1 LPEFDTSKDPFSSA
15 TRGDNF
21 HEQLINSLYDGIYF
35 VSVDRIIQ
43 YWNKGAEALTGYTAQ
58 EAVGRAC
65 FDDFL
70 NHQDESGC
78 RLCLGQC
85 PLEGTLTDGV
95 RRESEISLRHKD
107 GHRIPVSVRIGP
119 IFDDEG
125 KLIGAVEIFTDVTA
139 KKRIERRV
147 SKLERMAFR
156 DPLTKIPNRRYTEL
170 KVSQALQESR
180 EFSRNIGVLLI
191 DLDRFKQLNDTYGH
205 EAGDRALRAISHV
218 LMQTLRPGD
227 IVGRWGGDE
236 FLAIVPDVTLEE
248 LIALAERCG
257 HSIAAAGLEPDS
269 LRCALTASIG
279 GTLVNA
285 SDTELSVVSRADEL
299 MYKSKSLGRNRVV
312 VA

>member
-1 LPEFDTSKDPFSSA
+1 MPESNSPKDPLSSA
-15 TRGDNF
+15 IRGDNF

-43 YWNKGAEALTGYTAQ
+43 YWNKGAEVLTGYTAQ

-65 FDDFL
+65 YDDFL
-70 NHQDESGC
+70 NHQDEAGC
-78 RLCLGQC
+78 RLCLGRC
-85 PLEGTLTDGV
+85 PLESTLSDGV
-95 RRESEISLRHKD
+95 RRESEISLRHRD

-119 IFDDEG
+119 IFDDNG
-125 KLIGAVEIFTDVTA
+125 KLIGAVEIFTDVSA
-139 KKRIERRV
+139 KKKIERRV

-170 KVSQALQESR
+170 KVSQAIQESR
-180 EFSRNIGVLLI
+180 EFSRNIGVLLV

-205 EAGDRALRAISHV
+205 EAGDRALRSIGHT
-218 LMQTLRPGD
+218 LTQTLRPGD

-257 HSIAAAGLEPDS
+257 QSIAASGVEADGS
-269 LRCALTASIG
+269 RSALTASIG

-285 SDTELSVVSRADEL
+285 SDTELTVVSRADEL

-312 VA
+312 IA